1 MGRTFRINYPTKITF
16 DCIFNRCQWMHLAK
30 TRRKEKHVGVAK
42 CIFFVFPLIFSLCI
56 SVFRKTGI
64 PHILNRQK
72 SKGHFYHALTAKE
85 ISCRCKDSYFESVQ
99 YCEPVF
105 SVVSLYTHTVII
117 YFVQQVLLIKLEKG
131 IYHVM
136 TERKTSWRCKDA
148 SFECG
153 DNKAAADDGRCSV
166 ACLQKVFSGWIFHPL
181 HNDDAPD
188 SMH

>member
-1 MGRTFRINYPTKITF
+1 MPMGASCKGKTKRKTSWSSKMQVCVSPTFSHY
-16 DCIFNRCQWMHLAK
+16 
-30 TRRKEKHVGVAK
+30 
-42 CIFFVFPLIFSLCI
+42 I
-56 SVFRKTGI
+56 SVFCKT
-64 PHILNRQK
+64 
-72 SKGHFYHALTAKE
+72 S
-85 ISCRCKDSYFESVQ
+85 ISCRCKDSYFESVRD
-99 YCEPVF
+99 CKTVF
-105 SVVSLYTHTVII
+105 SVFSLYTHTVII
-117 YFVQQVLLIKLEKG
+117 YVVQQVFLIYNTKLEKG